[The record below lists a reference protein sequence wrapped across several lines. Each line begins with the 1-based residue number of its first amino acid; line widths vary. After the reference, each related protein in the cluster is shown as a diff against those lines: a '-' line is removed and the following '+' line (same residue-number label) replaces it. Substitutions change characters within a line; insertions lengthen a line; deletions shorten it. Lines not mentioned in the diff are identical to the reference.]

1 MSGKEKMSNPGVAV
15 LVTMDSKG
23 AEARFLADVLAEAGV
38 YPLLVDLSCKPHETG
53 GADIGG
59 EEIAAAAG
67 RRWEELAGMERNAAS
82 EIMME
87 GGRRV
92 VAEKFQEGEIRGAV
106 GLGGANGTSMACAI
120 MRALPPLAPKV
131 MVSVVAATA
140 AVQWYVAESDIM
152 MFPAIGD
159 FTLNR
164 ITRGVLTN
172 AALALA
178 GMVKREGA
186 PKDGGSA
193 SPPLIGVSSFGGTAA
208 CVERVERRL
217 TEAGYEVI
225 FFHASGPGGRALES
239 LAGLG
244 ELAGVVDVTT
254 HELTDLL
261 VDGVYSAGAGRLEAA
276 GAAGVPQVVVPGALD
291 HANFWTGQ
299 VPGKYQKRAFFQ
311 YNAQNLLMRTNREE
325 FEALGVLMAEKLNRA
340 KGPLSVLVPTRGYSE
355 HTKRKAH
362 DLEGRDAGDWRQP
375 EVDAAFEA
383 SLREHLKTGEI
394 VALDM
399 HINDPAF
406 ADACAEKMI
415 QLLARG

>member
-1 MSGKEKMSNPGVAV
+1 MSVPTVAI

-23 AEARFLADVLAEAGV
+23 AEARFLAETLHDLGV
-38 YPLLVDLSCKPHETG
+38 GPLVVDLSCRPHEAG
-53 GADIGG
+53 GADVTGA
-59 EEIAAAAG
+59 EVAAAAG
-67 RRWEELAGMERNAAS
+67 ENWENLARMERNAAS
-82 EIMME
+82 EVMME
-87 GGRRV
+87 GGRRILV
-92 VAEKFQEGEIRGAV
+92 EKFQKGEIRGAV

-120 MRALPPLAPKV
+120 MRALPPLTPKV

-152 MFPAIGD
+152 MFPSIGD
-159 FTLNR
+159 ISLNR

-172 AALALA
+172 ASLALA
-178 GMVKREGA
+178 GMVKREGVA
-186 PKDGGSA
+186 EMSDRSG
-193 SPPLIGVSSFGGTAA
+193 PPLVGVSSFGGTAA
-208 CVERVERRL
+208 CVEQVERRL

-225 FFHASGPGGRALES
+225 FFHASGPGGRALEA

-276 GAAGVPQVVVPGALD
+276 GAAGIPQVVVPGALD
-291 HANFWTGQ
+291 HANFWTGR
-299 VPGKYQKRAFFQ
+299 VPEKYQARAFFQ

-340 KGPLSVLVPTRGYSE
+340 KGPLSVLIPTRGYSE

-362 DLEGRDAGDWRQP
+362 DLSGREAGDWRSP
-375 EVDAAFEA
+375 EVDAAFAA
-383 SLREHLKTGEI
+383 SLAKNLKTGEI
-394 VALDM
+394 ISLDL
-399 HINDPAF
+399 HINDAAF

-415 QLLARG
+415 EMLGRG

>member
-1 MSGKEKMSNPGVAV
+1 MSKPGAAI

-23 AEARFLADVLAEAGV
+23 PEARFVADVLEECGV
-38 YPLLVDLSCKPHETG
+38 RPLLVDLSCKPHEAG
-53 GADIGG
+53 GADVTGA
-59 EEIAAAAG
+59 EVAASAG
-67 RRWEELAGMERNAAS
+67 RSWDDLGRMERNAAS
-82 EIMME
+82 EVMME

-92 VAEKFQEGEIRGAV
+92 VAEKFQNGEIQGAV

-140 AVQWYVAESDIM
+140 AVQWYVAESDII
-152 MFPAIGD
+152 MFPSIGD
-159 FTLNR
+159 ISLNR
-164 ITRGVLTN
+164 ITRGVLKN

-178 GMVKREGA
+178 GMVKQEEAEG
-186 PKDGGSA
+186 KSDS
-193 SPPLIGVSSFGGTAA
+193 SVPPLIGVSSFGGTAA
-208 CVERVERRL
+208 CVEQVERRL
-217 TEAGYEVI
+217 TEAGYEVM

-276 GAAGVPQVVVPGALD
+276 GAAGIPQVVVPGALD

-299 VPGKYQKRAFFQ
+299 VPGKYQNRAFFQ

-325 FEALGVLMAEKLNRA
+325 FDALGVLMAEKLNRA
-340 KGPLSVLVPTRGYSE
+340 RGPVSVLIPTKGYSE

-375 EVDAAFEA
+375 EVDAAFAA
-383 SLREHLKTGEI
+383 SLAEHLKTGEI
-394 VALDM
+394 ISLDL

-415 QLLARG
+415 ELLARGG